1 MAIAI
6 ALVLI
11 AIVSFLFHSLSPWWL
26 TPLASNWDQM
36 DVTLTIT
43 LWITGF
49 VFVAITL
56 FIAYAVIR
64 FRHQKGKRAAYEPV
78 NKKLE
83 WWLIGLT
90 SVGIV
95 VMLVPGLFVWAEF
108 VEVPK
113 DALTFEVVGQQ
124 WQWSFRFP
132 GKDGL
137 LGRVDTRL
145 ISAENPFGLHS
156 GNPYGQDD
164 VLVQSSE
171 LHLPLGKSV
180 KVLLRSK
187 DVVHDFYV
195 PYFRVRMDAMP
206 GMITH
211 FWFTPTHAGT
221 FEIACTEYC
230 GLGHHV
236 MRGQVVVEEE
246 GAFQAWLNA
255 QPTFAQSGKEG
266 KATGDK
272 LVEQGRK

>member
-1 MAIAI
+1 
-6 ALVLI
+6 
-11 AIVSFLFHSLSPWWL
+11 
-26 TPLASNWDQM
+26 
-36 DVTLTIT
+36 
-43 LWITGF
+43 
-49 VFVAITL
+49 
-56 FIAYAVIR
+56 
-64 FRHQKGKRAAYEPV
+64 
-78 NKKLE
+78 
-83 WWLIGLT
+83 
-90 SVGIV
+90 
-95 VMLVPGLFVWAEF
+95 
-108 VEVPK
+108 
-113 DALTFEVVGQQ
+113 
-124 WQWSFRFP
+124 
-132 GKDGL
+132 

-171 LHLPLGKSV
+171 LHLPLGKPV